1 MCESFTVICHIT
13 FNQRN
18 TLSLCNRVLLRRSSA
33 KTGRSE
39 NNAFTLQTIQSSCY
53 LRFSRCFSKY
63 IPLKF
68 RLVSTNE
75 LRLFS
80 KTRHTGVKK
89 KCHIVCCTRLI
100 RTPRYYGQFSL
111 SLGKESPYIISKF
124 KPPNTDNR

>member
-18 TLSLCNRVLLRRSSA
+18 TLRLCNRALLRRSSA

-39 NNAFTLQTIQSSCY
+39 NNAFTLQTIQTSCH

-68 RLVSTNE
+68 RSTNE
-75 LRLFS
+75 SRPFS
-80 KTRHTGVKK
+80 KTRRTGVKK
-89 KCHIVCCTRLI
+89 YQIVRCARLI
-100 RTPRYYGQFSL
+100 RTPRYYGQFS
-111 SLGKESPYIISKF
+111 SYLGKGSPYIISKF
-124 KPPNTDNR
+124 KPLNTDNR